1 MSEEERIY
9 LELQLSQKVEQDA
22 SGNYIIKA
30 EASNENVDVDGQIVL
45 QNALIKSKDYFMKN
59 GIISWDHLHK
69 QKDANGNVVTNPEF
83 IIGEPMGIE
92 TEGDKTFVKAMLYKG
107 NKIVEDIVDKLRH
120 GAKIIKT
127 SVGGR
132 KPVVQKS
139 YDKNSGKNL
148 EKVVDVNWDELALT
162 YKPCNQ
168 TLSPVQLVKSLQAG
182 YPVDSANMSGGETL
196 IRQDLEGADKAE
208 HIKKHAAMKALVMA
222 MAEGKCR
229 GIEAA
234 HELLVQHGIKDE
246 KIADSI
252 IEAVVNGRNKLEGVS
267 KMAKENENE
276 DLGKALDTAIDELE
290 KACNLKK
297 GMAKNPPVAKVP
309 EAPEEENS
317 EDEEMEQEGEETE
330 EEEENKKD
338 KKKKKH
344 PEPDADNF
352 GGESDDDEDNEPET
366 KKSIND
372 FEDVGQDFVDVSP
385 VLDSLTKSINS
396 IGKMVSRLSKRLDAY
411 DDISKSMANAQIQ
424 TAKMVKSISDE
435 PVMRK
440 GIVDR
445 MGRQFIETNKDGKK
459 IEMSRDEILR
469 KSHLAVEQGKLD
481 IHAASVMEDRLNK
494 GIPLNDGTI
503 EMLKSI
509 Q

>member
-1 MSEEERIY
+1 MAQDERIY
-9 LELQLSQKVEQDA
+9 LELQLSQKVEEDIN
-22 SGNYIIKA
+22 GNYIIKA

-45 QNALIKSKDYFMKN
+45 QNALVKSKDYFMKN

-69 QKDANGNVVTNPEF
+69 QKDANGNIVTNPEF
-83 IIGEPMGIE
+83 IIGEPLGIE
-92 TEGDKTFVKAMLYKG
+92 TEGDKTFVKAILYKG
-107 NKIVEDIVDKLRH
+107 NKIVEDIVDKLRQ

-139 YDKNSGKNL
+139 YDKNTGKNL
-148 EKVVDVNWDELALT
+148 EKIVDVNWDELALT

-168 TLSPVQLVKSLQAG
+168 TLSPVQLIKSLQAG

-196 IRQDLEGADKAE
+196 VKQDLEGADKAE
-208 HIKKHAAMKALVMA
+208 HIKRHAAMKALIMA
-222 MAEGKCR
+222 MAEGNCND
-229 GIEAA
+229 IDTA
-234 HELLVQHGIKDE
+234 HNLLVQHGIQDE
-246 KIADSI
+246 KVADSI
-252 IEAVVNGRNKLEGVS
+252 IESVVNGRNKLEGVS

-297 GMAKNPPVAKVP
+297 GMAKNPPRAEVP
-309 EAPEEENS
+309 EAPEDENS
-317 EDEEMEQEGEETE
+317 EDEENESEEEPE
-330 EEEENKKD
+330 EEEEDKKD

-352 GGESDDDEDNEPET
+352 GGESDEDEDNGV
-366 KKSIND
+366 KKSLND
-372 FEDVGQDFVDVSP
+372 FEDIEEDFVDVSP
-385 VLDSLTKSINS
+385 VLTELTKSINNL
-396 IGKMVSRLSKRLDAY
+396 GKMMSGLSKRLDAY
-411 DDISKSMANAQIQ
+411 DGLSKSMANAQLQ

-445 MGRQFIETNKDGKK
+445 MGRQFVETNKDGKK

-481 IHAASVMEDRLNK
+481 IHAASVMEDRINK
-494 GIPLNDGTI
+494 GIPISDGTI